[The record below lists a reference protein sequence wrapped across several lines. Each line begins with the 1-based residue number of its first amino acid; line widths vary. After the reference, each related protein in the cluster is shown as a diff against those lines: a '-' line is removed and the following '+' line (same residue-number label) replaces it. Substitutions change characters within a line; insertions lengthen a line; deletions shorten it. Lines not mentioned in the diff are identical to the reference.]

1 MGCCLRGEHLE
12 EGKSPMKID
21 FTAKG
26 ETPSHLN
33 KQHSTEML
41 LDRVVHGFNYS
52 FKASLS

>member
-21 FTAKG
+21 LQ

-41 LDRVVHGFNYS
+41 LDRVVHGFNY
-52 FKASLS
+52 